1 MGIERCEG
9 ERKHLEEKKLEKEAS
24 TVSVLPADV
33 TTIPYEYQIYSSSFR
48 YWGYSIKPLL
58 PKGVYNESDDSQ
70 DDFPLLA
77 KVISRKAFNY
87 GIYEVYEYRYSKNGS
102 VVNMVIT
109 TLAEIEEIDFENNG
123 FISLPKTS
131 LSINNK
137 DSNKTHPEY
146 CEYKINWKND
156 NINIGRI
163 YRRCVNAS
171 EKDYYHVATFIGNN
185 NWGINFYSPDE
196 ITCFGRMT
204 KSDYWWNYWRRDII
218 ILPNVPFPPILPTL
232 YSAFYD
238 YLETRQKDYDTI
250 VGKLAPATRNLEL
263 SSALE
268 EMKKMES
275 SLHEALNLISRDQKI
290 SQEFRDFSRELLKK
304 K

>member
-204 KSDYWWNYWRRDII
+204 KSDYC
-218 ILPNVPFPPILPTL
+218 ILAELGQKYNTEQLIE
-232 YSAFYD
+232 
-238 YLETRQKDYDTI
+238 YLHKQKDYDTI

-304 K
+304 KGIP